1 MLIRGDITTIIGIHN
16 SGKTI
21 FAKYLASTI
30 DKNYIYIDFIH
41 TSYNDLDI
49 IYNNNK
55 DKECVILFDNFIEL
69 TTNMRRM
76 SLFIEN
82 KKMTLLFV
90 LNYVSHY
97 FIKKSDIIYFAK
109 NLNYIDVYYD
119 SIKSYY
125 NDKIEF
131 ENNMKNLRDYGF
143 LSIDKDNKINHK
155 EELIK
160 IIEYQN

>member
-1 MLIRGDITTIIGIHN
+1 MLITTIIGTHN
-16 SGKTI
+16 SGKTL
-21 FAKYLASTI
+21 FARYLAGTI

-41 TSYNDLDI
+41 TSYSDLDM

-69 TTNMRRM
+69 TSNMRRM
-76 SLFIEN
+76 NLFIQN

-90 LNYVSHY
+90 LNYVSHN
-97 FIKKSDIIYFAK
+97 FIRKSDIIYFGK
-109 NLNYIDVYYD
+109 NLNYIDVYYN

-131 ENNMKNLRDYGF
+131 ENNMNKLRDYGF
-143 LSIDKDNKINHK
+143 ISIDKDNKVNHK

-160 IIEYQN
+160 IDSS